1 MREQKMNTS
10 KLGQTG
16 IYMMAIGLTI
26 SSLCFVGAFIKED
39 SLPLGAQV
47 ACHIGFFIFPLA
59 IKLGYVF
66 KLIEAN
72 QLNKRLANA

>member
-1 MREQKMNTS
+1 MNS
-10 KLGQTG
+10 LKLDQAG
-16 IYMMAIGLTI
+16 IYMMVIGLII

-39 SLPLGAQV
+39 SLSLGAQV

-66 KLIEAN
+66 KLISDN
-72 QLNKRLANA
+72 KLNRELANA

>member
-1 MREQKMNTS
+1 MLVN

-16 IYMMAIGLTI
+16 ISMMLVGAAI

-39 SLPLGAQV
+39 SLPMGLQV
-47 ACHIGFFIFPLA
+47 ACHIGLFISPLA

-66 KLIEAN
+66 KLIADKPVFREV
-72 QLNKRLANA
+72 ANA

>member
-1 MREQKMNTS
+1 MISNKI
-10 KLGQTG
+10 GQAG
-16 IYMMAIGLTI
+16 IYMMVIGLSV

-39 SLPLGAQV
+39 ALPLGAQV

-66 KLIEAN
+66 KLIANN
-72 QLNKRLANA
+72 QLNKALANG